1 MQDVSSRAATA
12 TQCMSCKVTGTVVCL
27 SCSGYLGAQLY
38 ARPAAM
44 PKLHRYTMIAFA
56 AGFAIMGVARA
67 VT

>member
-1 MQDVSSRAATA
+1 MQDVSSKGASAAH
-12 TQCMSCKVTGTVVCL
+12 CMSCKVTGTVVCL

-38 ARPAAM
+38 ARPAM
-44 PKLHRYTMIAFA
+44 TRVHRYAIVGFA